1 MNSFDS
7 FFFHEDS
14 RGLSV
19 LYAGIPGYSVLIS
32 PDQLKLHQQFIAER
46 NRHIAE
52 SLDIRWFGP
61 RPENERP
68 VIAELWTVVGEYCR
82 RKLSASDDPADSHA
96 IGRANEIVLRCSNG
110 SRSRSMTSRTDRVVA
125 ESGARARGI
134 QPIEQKLGGRA

>member
-14 RGLSV
+14 RGLSL

-32 PDQLKLHQQFIAER
+32 PDQLKLHHQFIAER
-46 NRHIAE
+46 NRHTAE

-68 VIAELWTVVGEYCR
+68 VIAELWAVVGEYCR
-82 RKLSASDDPADSHA
+82 RKPSAADGPADSHA
-96 IGRANEIVLRCSNG
+96 TGGTNETALRYSNG
-110 SRSRSMTSRTDRVVA
+110 SQVRLTRSRTERVVA
-125 ESGARARGI
+125 ENSARARGI
-134 QPIEQKLGGRA
+134 QPIGKRWGGRA